1 MEVKK
6 LNLSKL
12 RLKWKIFGF
21 LLGFCALLLVILWL
35 FQTILLDSFY
45 REIKVMEIKS
55 DASTIQNNIN
65 NAEIMQLITRISQSS
80 AESIEVMTLDGNV
93 LYTSD
98 TLINYKEH
106 QGPEQ
111 NEMDLVLQAKNHN
124 NVYWEYTSTHP
135 QHSSA
140 LKDGFVGQMPPDNG
154 KPDQI
159 LDYVKIIKT
168 SSGESVAIV
177 MSSMI
182 SPVNST
188 VTTLQYQ
195 LWVITGIMVI
205 LAIFLAFIIARRV
218 SRPIEEV
225 NKSAKMLA
233 NGNYDTHFSGKGFR
247 EIVEL
252 SDTLNIAATE
262 LSKVESL
269 RRELMANISHDLR
282 TPLSLIYSYAE
293 MMHDFPD
300 EITPEQTQTIMDE
313 SQRLSTLV
321 NDVLDISKFET
332 GIQEL
337 NTSAFNFTQSLKATI
352 ERTTELVKND
362 DYNISFIYDEEVN
375 VNADEVKLTQAFYNF
390 LINAINYTGKD
401 KCIVVKQAID
411 NDCVKI
417 EVIDTGDGISPEN
430 LPYVWDRYYKVDKHH
445 KRSITG
451 TGLGLSIAKKIIEL
465 HGGLYGVESQVGKGS
480 IFWFSLTIQ

>member
-1 MEVKK
+1 MKVKK
-6 LNLSKL
+6 LNISKL

-35 FQTILLDSFY
+35 FQTVLLDSFY
-45 REIKVMEIKS
+45 CEIKVMEIKS
-55 DASTIQNNIN
+55 DASTIEENIN
-65 NAEIMQLITRISQSS
+65 NAKLMNLITGISQSS
-80 AESIEVMTLDGNV
+80 DESIEVMTLDGNV
-93 LYTSD
+93 LYASD
-98 TLINYKEH
+98 TQSDYRGR
-106 QGPEQ
+106 QGQ
-111 NEMDLVLQAKNHN
+111 KLNKMDLVLQAKNHN
-124 NVYWEYTSTHP
+124 NVYLEYTSNHP
-135 QHSSA
+135 QHSSD
-140 LKDGFVGQMPPDNG
+140 LKDGFVGRMPSDNG
-154 KPDQI
+154 KSDQT
-159 LDYVKIIKT
+159 LNYVKIVKT

-182 SPVNST
+182 SPVNAT

-205 LAIFLAFIIARRV
+205 LAILLAFIIARRV
-218 SRPIEEV
+218 SRPIEEI
-225 NKSAKMLA
+225 NKGAKMLA

-321 NDVLDISKFET
+321 NDLLDISKFET

-337 NTSAFNFTQSLKATI
+337 NMSAFNLTQSLKATI
-352 ERTTELVKND
+352 DRITELVKND
-362 DYNISFIYDEEVN
+362 GYNISFIYDEEVS
-375 VNADEVKLTQAFYNF
+375 VNADEIKLTQAFYNF

-401 KCIVVKQAID
+401 KCVVVKQAID
-411 NDCVKI
+411 NDWVKI
-417 EVIDTGDGISPEN
+417 EVIDTGDGILPEN
-430 LPYVWDRYYKVDKHH
+430 LPYIWDRYYKIDKHH

-480 IFWFSLTIQ
+480 TFWFGLRIQ

>member
-1 MEVKK
+1 MKVKR

-12 RLKWKIFGF
+12 RLKWKIFGS

-35 FQTILLDSFY
+35 FQTVLLDSFY

-55 DASTIQNNIN
+55 DASTIQDNIN
-65 NAEIMQLITRISQSS
+65 NPKLFDLITRISQSS
-80 AESIEVMTLDGNV
+80 DESIEVMTLDGKV

-98 TLINYKEH
+98 TLSDFKGH
-106 QGPEQ
+106 QGQ
-111 NEMDLVLQAKNHN
+111 KLNITGLIFQAKNHN
-124 NVYWEYTSTHP
+124 NVYLEYTSIHP

-140 LKDGFVGQMPPDNG
+140 LKDGFVGRMPSDNG
-154 KPDQI
+154 RPDQS
-159 LDYVKIIKT
+159 LNYVNIVKT
-168 SSGESVAIV
+168 SSSKSVAIV

-205 LAIFLAFIIARRV
+205 LAIFFAFIIARRV
-218 SRPIEEV
+218 SRPIEEI
-225 NKSAKMLA
+225 NKGAKMLA
-233 NGNYDTHFSGKGFR
+233 NGNYDIHFSGKGFL

-252 SDTLNIAATE
+252 SDTLNVAATE

-282 TPLSLIYSYAE
+282 TPLSLIYSFAE

-313 SQRLSTLV
+313 CQRLSTLV

-337 NTSAFNFTQSLKATI
+337 NTSAFNLTQSLKATI
-352 ERTTELVKND
+352 ERITELVKID
-362 DYNISFIYDEEVN
+362 GYNISFIYDKEVN
-375 VNADEVKLTQAFYNF
+375 VNADEVKLIQAFYNF

-401 KCIVVKQAID
+401 KCVVIKQAID

-417 EVIDTGDGISPEN
+417 EVIDTGDGILPEN

-465 HGGLYGVESQVGKGS
+465 HGGLYGVESQVGIGS
-480 IFWFSLTIQ
+480 TFWFGLKI

>member
-1 MEVKK
+1 MKVMK
-6 LNLSKL
+6 LNISRL

-21 LLGFCALLLVILWL
+21 LLGFCALLLVFLWL
-35 FQTILLDSFY
+35 FQTVLLDSFY

-55 DASTIQNNIN
+55 DASTIEENIN
-65 NAEIMQLITRISQSS
+65 NAKLLNLIMRISQSS
-80 AESIEVMTLDGNV
+80 DESIEVMTLDGNV
-93 LYTSD
+93 LYALDKQSD
-98 TLINYKEH
+98 IRGH
-106 QGPEQ
+106 QGQKLNKME
-111 NEMDLVLQAKNHN
+111 LVLQAKNHN
-124 NVYWEYTSTHP
+124 NVYLEYTSNHP
-135 QHSSA
+135 QHSSD
-140 LKDGFVGQMPPDNG
+140 LKDVFVGRMPPDNG
-154 KPDQI
+154 KSDQT
-159 LDYVKIIKT
+159 LNYVKIVKT
-168 SSGESVAIV
+168 SSGELAIV

-182 SPVNST
+182 SPVNAT

-205 LAIFLAFIIARRV
+205 LAILLAFIIARRV
-218 SRPIEEV
+218 SKPIEQI
-225 NKSAKMLA
+225 NKGAKMLA

-321 NDVLDISKFET
+321 NDVLDISKLET

-337 NTSAFNFTQSLKATI
+337 NPSAFNLTQSLKATI
-352 ERTTELVKND
+352 ERITELVKKD
-362 DYNISFIYDEEVN
+362 GYNLSFIYDEEVN
-375 VNADEVKLTQAFYNF
+375 VNADEVKLTRAFYNF
-390 LINAINYTGKD
+390 LINAINYTGND
-401 KCIVVKQAID
+401 KCVVVRQVID
-411 NDCVKI
+411 HDCVKI
-417 EVIDTGDGISPEN
+417 EVIDTGDGILPEN
-430 LPYVWDRYYKVDKHH
+430 LPYIWDRYYKVDKHH

-465 HGGLYGVESQVGKGS
+465 HGGLYGVESKVGTGS
-480 IFWFSLTIQ
+480 TFWFSLKIQ